1 MKILVRGTEVFTED
15 DEFLKELKGQITF
28 RTRDV
33 SEDDVA
39 EADVIIGNVSPKL
52 LDKAKKLKY
61 MHLLKAGSDEEAAA
75 LRGRDVILTNS
86 TGCFSLSIAENI
98 LAMILY
104 FYKNLRTY
112 NRYQDKHIYRKLDQS
127 RSIYGSK
134 ILVIGA
140 GSIGLAFAQ
149 RAAAL
154 GAEVTGIK
162 RTPGTKPEYLKALY
176 TNEMV
181 EQCLPLAD
189 IIVMSLPQSAATFHF
204 MNEERM
210 KLIKP
215 GALLINVGRG
225 SAVDTAALIPLLIE
239 NRFSAALDVFEI
251 EPLPAESELWDLENC
266 LILPHTTGSTNLWYS
281 REMLHRLAVT
291 NLRNYLEGKPLEN
304 IVDLE
309 TGYKI
314 SNS

>member
-15 DEFLKELKGQITF
+15 DEFLKELKDQITF

-33 SEDDVA
+33 SEGDVA

-112 NRYQDKHIYRKLDQS
+112 NRCQDKHIYRKLDHS

-189 IIVMSLPQSAATFHF
+189 VIVMSLPQSAATFHF

-225 SAVDTAALIPLLIE
+225 SAVDTAALIPLLKEI
-239 NRFSAALDVFEI
+239 RFSAALDVFEV